1 MTILP
6 LCITKNTKCIV
17 SFNSVVFDV
26 SAIPEG
32 LYTVYALS
40 HNDTTIQMEVRVR
53 ETPSTTAFI
62 TRNYPN
68 VQVVNIT
75 FKLITL
81 LQPED
86 YLEIPISISYPDLNK
101 QVDYKVRVTSVSTIL
116 PFVNTSEKVSNIDIL
131 KQDTSIIIDTHSSDI
146 YNITIYAYKNYKFN
160 KITTATTDGSDRTTV
175 VLTEPLIYK
184 LVMDFGDTIESR
196 YVINYMHCYDKLI
209 SYLSKLDVNQID
221 KIFEMNNYSIIINKF
236 LYLHEIDDKLRT
248 IVETEFTD
256 MIPDLAFVLKELS
269 DYVTT
274 LYTNTSMYNVDDKI
288 STNVIPKFNI

>member
-75 FKLITL
+75 FKLIKL

-236 LYLHEIDDKLRT
+236 LYLHEIDYKLRT

>member
-146 YNITIYAYKNYKFN
+146 YNITIYAYKNYKLN

>member
-274 LYTNTSMYNVDDKI
+274 LYTNTYMYNVDDKI